1 MTKVGHS
8 FIKQKMRE
16 EEAFFGG
23 EVSGHYYTKEAF
35 YSENPFFVY
44 LYYFERDAKNKKIS
58 FRFN

>member
-35 YSENPFFVY
+35 YSENPFFVIFTI
-44 LYYFERDAKNKKIS
+44 LSEMQKNKKIS